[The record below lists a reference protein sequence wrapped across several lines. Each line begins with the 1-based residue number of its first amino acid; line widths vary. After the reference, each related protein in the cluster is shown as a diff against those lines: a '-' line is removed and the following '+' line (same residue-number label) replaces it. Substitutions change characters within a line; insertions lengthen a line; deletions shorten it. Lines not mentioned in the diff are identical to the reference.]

1 MTTLATPEIGK
12 TVVANGISTNYLD
25 AGSGKPVVFVHGSG
39 PGVTAYANWRLTL
52 PVLADR
58 FHCYAPDMAGFGYTE
73 RSSQRCRWWET
84 ASAVLSHSGWR

>member
-12 TVVANGISTNYLD
+12 TLVANGISTNYLD

-73 RSSQRCRWWET
+73 RPEGVSYT
-84 ASAVLSHSGWR
+84 